1 MQVVAVQALFK
12 YFHYKRR
19 ERMPSSCRN
28 AIFVVV
34 SDDLV
39 WSRYHLSAKDV
50 IFPGNQDI
58 KRPEVDYIIITLCH
72 HHIVGSGTFGATSAL
87 LGPGSI
93 VQYSQWFKGSLPL
106 SNYFNCKSSSNFYRL
121 GNYQILLIIFTNI
134 RCPEGSHIMWYK
146 RRFDP

>member
-1 MQVVAVQALFK
+1 
-12 YFHYKRR
+12 YIYKF
-19 ERMPSSCRN
+19 RN

-121 GNYQILLIIFTNI
+121 GNYQMSGRLA
-134 RCPEGSHIMWYK
+134 HYVV
-146 RRFDP
+146 